1 MRILLAEDT
10 GTTRRII
17 AGALKQWGY
26 DVVVCCDGTEAWDRL
41 KQPGA
46 PRLAVLDWM
55 MPGMSGPAISERLRA
70 SEGASYTYI
79 ILLTAR
85 DAAQDVVAGLEA
97 GADDY
102 VTKPVN
108 RQELRQRVR
117 AGARIVELQGE
128 LMAAHD
134 ALQHQATHDLLTGL
148 WNRKGALDALER
160 ELARCASE
168 RGELSILFAD
178 INRFRQVNDTLGHGV
193 GDAVLRNVADALLQS
208 VRPYDIVSRYH
219 GDEFLCVLPQ
229 TSADAAV
236 TLAEKLG
243 PACEARAIKATG
255 GTLRLAISIGVA
267 RGDQDSTSEGLIR
280 QARDGL
286 DQAKAFGSRRPV
298 LGAIPPHRATVPPP
312 DDPGATQP
320 SNTSEQGP
328 LESAD
333 VPHIN

>member
-1 MRILLAEDT
+1 MQVLLAEDT
-10 GTTRRII
+10 KTTRRVI
-17 AGALKQWGY
+17 AGALEQWGY
-26 DVVVCCDGTEAWDRL
+26 DVVACCDGTEAWDQL
-41 KQPGA
+41 KQPAA
-46 PRLAVLDWM
+46 PRLAVLDWE
-55 MPGMSGPAISERLRA
+55 MPGLSGPAICERLRA
-70 SEGASYTYI
+70 TEGAPYTYI

-108 RQELRQRVR
+108 RQELRMRVR
-117 AGARIVELQGE
+117 TGARILELQGE
-128 LMAAHD
+128 LLAAHD
-134 ALQHQATHDLLTGL
+134 ALHHQATHDLLTGL
-148 WNRKGALDALER
+148 WNRKGALDALGR

-178 INRFRQVNDTLGHGV
+178 IDRFRQVNDTLGHGA

-208 VRPYDIVSRYH
+208 VRPYDIVSRYD
-219 GDEFLCVLPQ
+219 GDEFLCMLPQ
-229 TSADAAV
+229 TSAEAAV

-243 PACEARAIKATG
+243 PACEARAIEATG

-267 RGDQDSTSEGLIR
+267 TGDQDSTSEDLIR

-298 LGAIPPHRATVPPP
+298 LGAIPPPRATVLPP
-312 DDPGATQP
+312 DEPGATQP
-320 SNTSEQGP
+320 SNTLEQEA

-333 VPHIN
+333 APHIN